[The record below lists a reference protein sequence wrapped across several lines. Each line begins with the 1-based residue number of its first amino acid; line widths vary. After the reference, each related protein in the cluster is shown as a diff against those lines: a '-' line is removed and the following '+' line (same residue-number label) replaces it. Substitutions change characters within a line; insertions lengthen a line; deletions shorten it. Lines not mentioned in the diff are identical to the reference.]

1 MTTSNNLG
9 FSFIEQSQSQKEI
22 TANAA
27 LAAIDALMNTG
38 AIDKDLATPPVS
50 PASGDL
56 YIVAASPTGA
66 WVGKAGQIAYYNSGW
81 KFIVPKEGALVWVK
95 DEDVIYVYNGS
106 AWTRYGIAEFV
117 CGCIDTA
124 ANKDYTLVVD
134 LPYGATIN
142 ETTTQSESGT
152 CTATFKINT
161 TALGGT
167 ANAVSTTKQSQA
179 HTSANVAAAG
189 DKLVMTVS
197 ANASCTDLA
206 YRIAYVRII

>member
-1 MTTSNNLG
+1 MAVSNNLG

-27 LAAIDALMNTG
+27 LAAIDALLNTG
-38 AIDKDLATPPVS
+38 AIDKDLATPPAS

-56 YIVAASPTGA
+56 YIVAASPTGTWA
-66 WVGKAGQIAYYNSGW
+66 GKAGQIAYYNSGW
-81 KFIVPKEGALVWVK
+81 KFIVPKEGAQAWVK
-95 DEDVIYVYNGS
+95 DEDVIYIYNGS
-106 AWTRYGIAEFV
+106 AWAQISLVEFV
-117 CGCIDTA
+117 AGRIDTA

-134 LPYGATIN
+134 VPYAATI
-142 ETTTQSESGT
+142 TQATTQGGAGT

-167 ANAVSTTKQSQA
+167 ANAVSTTKQSQT
-179 HTSANVAAAG
+179 HGSANVIAAG

-197 ANASCTDLA
+197 ANASCTDLV
-206 YRIAYVRII
+206 YRIAYTRVI